1 MGMGVDFPTSP
12 APWNLDADMK
22 EEGQDSSVLSCRGLN
37 SLWRTSARSL
47 SQNVERQ
54 GALTST
60 QPDSPT
66 AAFLFF
72 FCVPAF
78 VPFSLVLG
86 RISLL
91 SWGREGTRI

>member
-1 MGMGVDFPTSP
+1 MGMGADFPTSP

-22 EEGQDSSVLSCRGLN
+22 EEGQDSSVLSGRGLN
-37 SLWRTSARSL
+37 SLWRTSAWSL
-47 SQNVERQ
+47 SQNVEKQ
-54 GALTST
+54 GAPTST

-72 FCVPAF
+72 FCVPGF

-91 SWGREGTRI
+91 SWGREGSRI